1 MPRITVT
8 ADLGDKNDLVNA
20 SNFLNIVA
28 RAAVSGKL
36 YSEIE
41 AEDTPVPLS
50 GTGTG
55 KPNVGMAEAA
65 GEGPTARSPEPEA
78 EPEPAAEPKKRT
90 TKSKDIFVYN
100 HLGEKLAGFTH
111 SEMAVGRMI
120 IEAEK
125 ITCSVDLQNFAAHNM
140 ASFSRLA
147 KDDADKLTA
156 VVTKQANMIRDGR
169 VAAPE
174 AATDPQTTPATE
186 TPTTEASSQSAS
198 PDTDLLAAFGAPAEP
213 EVSELPPMS
222 KSDFAAAFVKIGKA
236 LGPHEAPRWLK
247 SEGFEDPTGIPA
259 SEYARLVAAGEKH
272 IASLKA

>member
-8 ADLGDKNDLVNA
+8 ADLGDKDDLVNA

-41 AEDTPVPLS
+41 AED
-50 GTGTG
+50 
-55 KPNVGMAEAA
+55 E
-65 GEGPTARSPEPEA
+65 PTADEVHAAETGRTSFARTPEPA
-78 EPEPAAEPKKRT
+78 EPEPAAEPAAEPKKRT

-111 SEMAVGRMI
+111 SEMAAGRMI

-125 ITCSVDLQNFAAHNM
+125 ITSSADLQAFAAHNM

-147 KDDADKLTA
+147 KDDADRLTA
-156 VVTKQANMIRDGR
+156 IVTKQANMIRDGR

-213 EVSELPPMS
+213 EVSEVSDLPPMS